1 MNLYERMK
9 PSIREKLDN
18 SQQEYPNT
26 HEWLIG
32 ELKRT
37 EIFTELRYGDGIALQ
52 DTGGTHIHFM
62 FEEAK
67 K

>member
-9 PSIREKLDN
+9 PSIREKLDDCR
-18 SQQEYPNT
+18 QEYPNI
-26 HEWLIG
+26 HEWLVG
-32 ELKRT
+32 ELK
-37 EIFTELRYGDGIALQ
+37 EAEFFTELRYGDVITLQ
-52 DTGGTHIHFM
+52 DTVGTHIHFM

>member
-9 PSIREKLDN
+9 PSIREKLDD

-26 HEWLIG
+26 YKVLIG
-32 ELKRT
+32 ELKKT
-37 EIFTELRYGDGIALQ
+37 DFFTELKYGDVIMLQ
-52 DTGGTHIHFM
+52 DTVGTHIHFM